1 MSEYDQTVERNQEE
15 GSIGIGA
22 MIVFIALILV
32 AAVASTIIIKTAEE
46 LQQNAESTSDDTR
59 KEISGKISIISMIVN
74 GTDGTDLD
82 SVIVTAKV
90 ASGSTDVLVSNID
103 FLVTCGDTSSFGI
116 VSGNLGTDSPWG
128 QPIAGTTGSNV
139 ATGDGTWSQPNAE
152 TTAGAAYEA
161 TDELVAGTVFKFDI
175 NFEKDYLG
183 FGNGEKD
190 ANNDDTAGV
199 AGDGDDDPTTE
210 GGVAIS
216 WPTTAMDAA
225 DYNIGPC
232 ATLAGV
238 GETLQLKMIV
248 DGGGTTLSELVV
260 DSVVSG
266 KAVV

>member
-59 KEISGKISIISMIVN
+59 KEISGKISIINMIVN
-74 GTDGTDLD
+74 GSDGTDIN

-90 ASGSTDVLVSNID
+90 ASGSTDVLVNNID
-103 FLVTCGDTSSFGI
+103 FMVTCGDTASFGI
-116 VSGNLGTDSPWG
+116 VTANLGTESPWG
-128 QPIAGTTGSNV
+128 QVIAGVAGTNV
-139 ATGDGTWSQPNAE
+139 DGADGVNGNGDDGAGTWSQPNAE
-152 TTAGAAYEA
+152 TLAGAAF
-161 TDELVAGTVFKFDI
+161 TSSQELTAGTVFKFDI
-175 NFEKDYLG
+175 DLDKDYLG
-183 FGNGEKD
+183 
-190 ANNDDTAGV
+190 TAG
-199 AGDGDDDPTTE
+199 
-210 GGVAIS
+210 S
-216 WPTTAMDAA
+216 
-225 DYNIGPC
+225 GPC
-232 ATLAGV
+232 ASLSGV

-248 DGGGTTLSELVV
+248 DGGGTTISELSI

>member
-1 MSEYDQTVERNQEE
+1 MSEYNQTVERNQEE

-59 KEISGKISIISMIVN
+59 KEISGKISIINMIVN
-74 GTDGTDLD
+74 GSDGTDIN

-90 ASGSTDVLVSNID
+90 ASGSTDVLVNNID
-103 FLVTCGDTSSFGI
+103 FMVSCGDTASFGI
-116 VSGNLGTDSPWG
+116 VTGNLGTESPWG
-128 QPIAGTTGSNV
+128 QVIAGTAGTNV
-139 ATGDGTWSQPNAE
+139 LGADLVAATGDEGAGTWSEPNAE
-152 TTAGAAYEA
+152 TLAGAAFTA
-161 TDELVAGTVFKFDI
+161 SQELTAGTVFKFDI
-175 NFEKDYLG
+175 DLDKNYLG
-183 FGNGEKD
+183 
-190 ANNDDTAGV
+190 TAG
-199 AGDGDDDPTTE
+199 A
-210 GGVAIS
+210 
-216 WPTTAMDAA
+216 
-225 DYNIGPC
+225 GPC

-248 DGGGTTLSELVV
+248 DGGGTTISELSI